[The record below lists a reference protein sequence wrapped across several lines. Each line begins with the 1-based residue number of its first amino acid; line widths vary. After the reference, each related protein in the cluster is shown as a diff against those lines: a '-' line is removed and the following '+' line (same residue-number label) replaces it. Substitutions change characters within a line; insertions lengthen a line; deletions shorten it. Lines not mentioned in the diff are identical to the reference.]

1 MTAYELADH
10 LFLNSFDFFKRQYG
24 MGEWNFGSEKS
35 TKYLNCENHQKVQ
48 NHLYS
53 TTHAT
58 TFISIDRLDKSWDVA
73 TRHTDLTL
81 CFCLRRKTFQYLQL
95 PRALFLL
102 MPSLVRLHY
111 LSCLRQFTCQ
121 APERQK

>member
-73 TRHTDLTL
+73 TRHTVLTL
-81 CFCLRRKTFQYLQL
+81 
-95 PRALFLL
+95 FL
-102 MPSLVRLHY
+102 SAQKNISV
-111 LSCLRQFTCQ
+111 FTT
-121 APERQK
+121 AKSPILTDA